1 MKKEIKEIKNERK
14 VEKIRKAKMLLI
26 CLTTFLSITTP
37 TVYAAEDPLTV
48 INNLSNFI
56 FDIVQAVGVIMV
68 LFGLVQFG
76 LALKS
81 HDPSQRA
88 NSLLTIVGGLVIA
101 FAKVILNSI
110 MG

>member
-14 VEKIRKAKMLLI
+14 YEKIRKAKMLLI

-68 LFGLVQFG
+68 LLGLVQFG

>member
-1 MKKEIKEIKNERK
+1 MKKEIKNERK
-14 VEKIRKAKMLLI
+14 LEKIRKVKMLLI

>member
-1 MKKEIKEIKNERK
+1 MKEIKNTNNKRNKERFRK
-14 VEKIRKAKMLLI
+14 VKMLLI

-37 TVYAAEDPLTV
+37 TVYAAEDPLSV

-56 FDIVQAVGVIMV
+56 FEIVQAVGVIMI

-81 HDPSQRA
+81 QDPTQRA
-88 NSLLTIVGGLVIA
+88 SSIFTIVGGLVIA

>member
-1 MKKEIKEIKNERK
+1 MRKNNKLQLSSKGKKLF
-14 VEKIRKAKMLLI
+14 KMYVMGVSI
-26 CLTTFLSITTP
+26 FALTIGTSMNVL
-37 TVYAAEDPLTV
+37 AADDPMAV
-48 INNLSNFI
+48 VNNLSNFI
-56 FDIVQAVGVIMV
+56 FEIVQAVGVIMV